1 MKYFIFLF
9 FFVTQLGVFAQP
21 KDQPFAVVATNSMR
35 LFIRNISNPIQVAVP
50 GYYDKDIVITT
61 NVGKI
66 EHIENS
72 VNYTLNT
79 GLCSEKK
86 LTLCVFLKKPKGKLF
101 KIFEGDYKI
110 KPFPKPQVILGQIID
125 NGFVSYKM
133 LNNSHAIF
141 TMPFGFD
148 FTLCDLQHRAK
159 EFKVKH
165 NHKDGTITI
174 FKAKGNLLTEEMK
187 DTFKKAETGDVITI
201 FDVIVEGPNG
211 IENADDELIL
221 EVKKT

>member
-1 MKYFIFLF
+1 MKYFILLF
-9 FFVTQLGVFAQP
+9 FFVWQLVGFAQP
-21 KDQPFAVVATNSMR
+21 KNQPIAVVATNSKR
-35 LFIRNISNPIQVAVP
+35 LFIRNISNPIEVAVP

-72 VNYTLNT
+72 INYTLNT
-79 GLCSEKK
+79 GLCNEKI

-101 KIFEGDYKI
+101 KIFEQTYKI
-110 KPFPKPQVILGQIID
+110 KPFPKPSVFLGQITD

-141 TMPFGFD
+141 TMASGFD
-148 FTLCDLQHRAK
+148 FTLCDLQHVAK
-159 EFKVKH
+159 EFKIKH
-165 NHKDGTITI
+165 NHKDGTISI
-174 FKAKGNLLTEEMK
+174 FKAKSNVLTEEMK
-187 DTFKKAETGDVITI
+187 DSFKKAETGDIITVY
-201 FDVIVEGPNG
+201 DVVVEGPNG
-211 IENADDELIL
+211 IEKADDELIL